1 MGIKIFVK
9 PDKKVL
15 PEDELTLLH
24 NDDESCRLDEATV
37 YAVTERFELT
47 AAVSF
52 ILGPLA
58 SKINSL
64 ALIISL
70 QVALM
75 AYLTTFSETSRNL
88 LCRPLTCQNDNY
100 TETLNTENVFCGNHE
115 FSEYTAYL
123 LSLVFFLFATAPLCS
138 LNIGDNSYVQL
149 IGTVLRWVTITR

>member
-1 MGIKIFVK
+1 M
-9 PDKKVL
+9 
-15 PEDELTLLH
+15 TLLD

-52 ILGPLA
+52 ILGPIA
-58 SKINSL
+58 SKVNSL
-64 ALIISL
+64 ALIVSL

-88 LCRPLTCQNDNY
+88 LCRPLTCQNDNF
-100 TETLNTENVFCGNHE
+100 TEILGSENPMCGE
-115 FSEYTAYL
+115 YPFSEYTAYL
-123 LSLVFFLFATAPLCS
+123 LSLFFFLLATAPLCS

-149 IGTVLRWVTITR
+149 VGTILRWVTITRK